1 MRIGGLFNM
10 MRALWS
16 AATGMLA
23 KQLDMDVISNNLANL
38 NSAGYKK
45 SRVDF
50 QDLMYQTIRAAGS
63 TAAQGSKVPTGI
75 QVGLGTRA
83 AAIQKVFSQGD
94 FIQTDNP
101 FDMVIEGD
109 GFFQVLLPDGSTAYT
124 RTGAFK
130 VDCDGR
136 IVTSDGF
143 VMDPEIVVPDNAV
156 DVSIGTDGTVTV
168 QIAGQNTPT
177 EIGQIQ
183 LARFLNPGGLHALGR
198 SLYKPTAAS
207 GDPSVGTPGL
217 DGIGTIA
224 QKFLEMSNV
233 KVVEEMVNMIIAQR
247 AYEVNSRAIQTSDE
261 MLATANN
268 LRR

>member
-1 MRIGGLFNM
+1 M

-23 KQLDMDVISNNLANL
+23 KQLDMDVIANNLANV
-38 NSAGYKK
+38 NSAGFKK

-50 QDLMYQTIRAAGS
+50 QDLMYQTIRTAGS
-63 TAAQGSKVPTGI
+63 TVAQGSKVPTGI

-94 FIQTDNP
+94 FIQTENP
-101 FDMVIEGD
+101 LDLVIEGD

-130 VDCDGR
+130 VDSEGR

-143 VMDPEIVVPDNAV
+143 VMEPELVVPANAV
-156 DVSIGTDGTVTV
+156 DISIGTDGTVTIQV
-168 QIAGQNTPT
+168 AGENAPT
-177 EIGQIQ
+177 ELGQIQ
-183 LARFLNPGGLHALGR
+183 LARFLNPGGLVSIGR
-198 SLYKPTAAS
+198 NLYKPSAAS
-207 GDPSVGTPGL
+207 GDPAVGTPGL
-217 DGIGTIA
+217 EGIGTIA

-247 AYEVNSRAIQTSDE
+247 AYEVNSKAIQTSDE
-261 MLATANN
+261 MLAAANN

>member
-1 MRIGGLFNM
+1 M

-23 KQLDMDVISNNLANL
+23 KQLDMDVIANNLANL
-38 NSAGYKK
+38 NSAGFKK
-45 SRVDF
+45 SRTDF
-50 QDLMYQTIRAAGS
+50 QDLMYQTLRTAGS
-63 TAAQGSKVPTGI
+63 TVAAGSKVPTGI

-94 FIQTDNP
+94 FVQTENP
-101 FDMVIEGD
+101 LDLVIEGD
-109 GFFQVLLPDGSTAYT
+109 GFFQVLMPDGSTAYT

-130 VDCDGR
+130 MDAEGR

-143 VMDPEIVVPDNAV
+143 VMQPEIVIPEDATNI
-156 DVSIGTDGTVTV
+156 SIGTDGTVT
-168 QIAGQNTPT
+168 IKRAGA
-177 EIGQIQ
+177 EDAEELGQIQ
-183 LARFLNPGGLHALGR
+183 LVRFLNPGGLTSLGR
-198 SLYKPTAAS
+198 NLYKSTAAS
-207 GDPSVGTPGL
+207 GQAAVGTPGL
-217 DGIGTIA
+217 TGMGTIA
-224 QKFLEMSNV
+224 QQFLEMSNV

-247 AYEVNSRAIQTSDE
+247 AYEVNSKAIQTSDE

>member
-1 MRIGGLFNM
+1 M

-23 KQLDMDVISNNLANL
+23 KQLDMDVIANNLANV
-38 NSAGYKK
+38 NSAGFKK

-50 QDLMYQTIRAAGS
+50 QDLMYQTIRTAGS
-63 TAAQGSKVPTGI
+63 TVAQGSKVPTGI

-94 FIQTDNP
+94 FIQTENP
-101 FDMVIEGD
+101 LDLVIEGD

-130 VDCDGR
+130 VDSEGR
-136 IVTSDGF
+136 VVTSDGF
-143 VMDPEIVVPDNAV
+143 VMEPELAVPANAV
-156 DVSIGTDGTVTV
+156 DISIGTDGTVTIQV
-168 QIAGQNTPT
+168 AGENTPT
-177 EIGQIQ
+177 ELGQIQ
-183 LARFLNPGGLHALGR
+183 LARFLNPGGLMSIGR
-198 SLYKPTAAS
+198 NLYKPTAAS
-207 GDPSVGTPGL
+207 GDPAVGTPGL
-217 DGIGTIA
+217 EGIGTIA

-247 AYEVNSRAIQTSDE
+247 AYEVNSKAIQTSDE
-261 MLATANN
+261 MLAAANN

>member
-1 MRIGGLFNM
+1 M

-38 NSAGYKK
+38 NSAGFKK

-50 QDLMYQTIRAAGS
+50 QDLMYQTYRSAGS
-63 TAAQGSKVPTGI
+63 TVAQGSKLPAGI

-83 AAIQKVFSQGD
+83 AAIQKIFSQGD
-94 FIQTDNP
+94 FIQTENP
-101 FDMVIEGD
+101 LDLVIEGD
-109 GFFQVLLPDGSTAYT
+109 GFFQILMSDGSTAYT
-124 RTGAFK
+124 RNGAFK
-130 VDCDGR
+130 VDADGR

-143 VMDPEIVVPDNAV
+143 LLEPEISIPTDSVSI
-156 DVSIGTDGTVTV
+156 SIGTDGTISVLV
-168 QIAGQNTPT
+168 AGDDEPKD
-177 EIGQIQ
+177 IGKIE
-183 LARFLNPGGLHALGR
+183 LARFLNPAGLAALGR
-198 SLYKPTAAS
+198 NLFRATAAS
-207 GDPSVGTPGL
+207 GEATIGTPGL
-217 DGIGTIA
+217 SGMGTIA
-224 QKFLEMSNV
+224 QGFLEMSNV

-247 AYEVNSRAIQTSDE
+247 AYEVNSKAIQTSDE

>member
-1 MRIGGLFNM
+1 M

-23 KQLDMDVISNNLANL
+23 KQLDMDVIANNLANV
-38 NSAGYKK
+38 NSAGFKK

-50 QDLMYQTIRAAGS
+50 QDLMYQTIRTAGS
-63 TAAQGSKVPTGI
+63 TVAQGSRVPTGI

-83 AAIQKVFSQGD
+83 AAIQKDCSQGD
-94 FIQTDNP
+94 FIQTENP
-101 FDMVIEGD
+101 LDLVIEGD

-130 VDCDGR
+130 VDSEGR
-136 IVTSDGF
+136 VVTSDGF
-143 VMDPEIVVPDNAV
+143 VMEPELVVPANAV
-156 DVSIGTDGTVTV
+156 DISIGTDGTVTIQV
-168 QIAGQNTPT
+168 AGENTPT
-177 EIGQIQ
+177 ELGQIQ
-183 LARFLNPGGLHALGR
+183 LARFLNPGGLVSIGR
-198 SLYKPTAAS
+198 NLYKPTAAS
-207 GDPSVGTPGL
+207 GDPAVGTPGL
-217 DGIGTIA
+217 EGIGTIA

-247 AYEVNSRAIQTSDE
+247 AYEVNSKAIQTSDE
-261 MLATANN
+261 MLAAANN

>member
-1 MRIGGLFNM
+1 M

-23 KQLDMDVISNNLANL
+23 KQLDMDVIANNLANV
-38 NSAGYKK
+38 NSAGFKK

-50 QDLMYQTIRAAGS
+50 QDLMYQTIRTAGS
-63 TAAQGSKVPTGI
+63 TVAQGSKVPTGI

-94 FIQTDNP
+94 FIQTENP
-101 FDMVIEGD
+101 LDLVIEGD

-130 VDCDGR
+130 VDSDGR
-136 IVTSDGF
+136 VVTSDGF
-143 VMDPEIVVPDNAV
+143 VMEPELAVPANAV
-156 DVSIGTDGTVTV
+156 DISIGTDGTVTIQV
-168 QIAGQNTPT
+168 AGENTPT
-177 EIGQIQ
+177 ELGQIQ
-183 LARFLNPGGLHALGR
+183 LARFLNPGGLMSIGR
-198 SLYKPTAAS
+198 NLYKPTAAS
-207 GDPSVGTPGL
+207 GDPAVGTPGL
-217 DGIGTIA
+217 EGIGTIA

-247 AYEVNSRAIQTSDE
+247 AYEVNSKAIQTSDS
-261 MLATANN
+261 MLGTAIG
-268 LRR
+268 LKR